1 MNYSISIQY
10 KRHLNEEKSKIE
22 EMKNVEYQQNMNY
35 QYPNDNNNGIN
46 NRNFIPF
53 NPMLTMCNPLQMR
66 NNLLIII

>member
-1 MNYSISIQY
+1 MHY

-22 EMKNVEYQQNMNY
+22 KKKVEYQQNMNY
-35 QYPNDNNNGIN
+35 QYPNVNNNGIN

-53 NPMLTMCNPLQMR
+53 NPILTMYNPLQMR